1 MINRE
6 CICVLTAA
14 TITGMNLSKTKILQP
29 IQKKLGN
36 TNIILVGMM
45 GAGKTTIGKALANS
59 LGKEFID
66 SDHEIQD
73 RTGVK
78 IPVIFEIE
86 GEAGFRKR
94 ESEVLAE
101 LAKKNNIVLAT
112 GGGAVLNRENRQL
125 LRRGGI
131 VIYLR
136 ASVNDL
142 YRRTRH
148 DKNRPLLQTQNL
160 FAKLNELYVQRDALY
175 RETAHVIIDSGKQGV
190 RFLVQRLINK
200 LISIDFNNIMQNN
213 NKNAMQTITVDFTPS
228 SEKRSYPIYVGHG
241 TLQQVDL
248 IVSCLPQKRVAIVS
262 NTTIAPLYLDKLRA
276 ALEKREVISVPII
289 LPDGEVHKNWETLN
303 LIFDALLKNHCERN
317 TAIVALGGG
326 VIGDLAGFAAA
337 TYLRGVPFIQIPTTL
352 LAQVDSSVGGKT
364 GINHPLGKNMIGAF
378 YQPRMV
384 LTDSAT
390 LNTLPDRELRAGLAE
405 IIKYGLIRD
414 PAFFDWLEQN
424 MHRLLARD
432 PVTLNEAIQRSCEN
446 KAEIVAAD
454 EKENGV
460 RALLNLGHTFGHAIE
475 NGMGYG
481 VWLHGEAVAA
491 GIVLAAE
498 LSQRMKLISE
508 ADVKRIRK
516 IFLQAGLPVAAP
528 KMPPEKYLQLM
539 LLDKKVDAGRTRF
552 IVLNRI
558 GEAVMR
564 ADIPPAILNETILA
578 CMSDE

>member
-1 MINRE
+1 
-6 CICVLTAA
+6 
-14 TITGMNLSKTKILQP
+14 MNLSKTKILQP
-29 IQKKLGN
+29 IQEKLGD

-94 ESEVLAE
+94 ESEVLVE
-101 LAKKNNIVLAT
+101 LVKKNNIVLAT
-112 GGGAVLNRENRQL
+112 GGGAVLSRENRQL

-142 YRRTRH
+142 YRRTRY

-160 FAKLNELYVQRDALY
+160 FAKLNELYIQRDALY

-213 NKNAMQTITVDFTPS
+213 NKNAMQTITVDFSPS
-228 SEKRSYPIYVGHG
+228 SEKRSYPIYIGHG
-241 TLQQVDL
+241 ILQQIDL

-262 NTTIAPLYLDKLRA
+262 NTTIAPLYLDKLLA
-276 ALEKREVISVPII
+276 ALEKRGVISVPII

-326 VIGDLAGFAAA
+326 VIGDLTGFAAA

-390 LNTLPDRELRAGLAE
+390 LNTLPDRELRAGFAE

-414 PAFFDWLEQN
+414 PAFFEWLEQN

-454 EKENGV
+454 EKEKGI

-491 GIVLAAE
+491 GIVLAAD
-498 LSQRMKLISE
+498 LSRRMKLISE
-508 ADVKRIRK
+508 ADVSRIRK
-516 IFLQAGLPVAAP
+516 IFLLAGLPVAAP
-528 KMPPEKYLQLM
+528 KMPPDKYLQLM

>member
-1 MINRE
+1 
-6 CICVLTAA
+6 
-14 TITGMNLSKTKILQP
+14 MNVSKIKSLHS
-29 IQKKLGN
+29 IQKKTG
-36 TNIILVGMM
+36 TANIILIGMM
-45 GAGKTTIGKALANS
+45 GAGKTTIGRALAS
-59 LGKEFID
+59 HLDKEFVD
-66 SDHEIQD
+66 SDHEIQK

-101 LAKKNNIVLAT
+101 LTERKNIILAT
-112 GGGAVLNRENRQL
+112 GGGAVLNPENREI
-125 LRRGGI
+125 LRRSGI
-131 VIYLR
+131 VVYLR
-136 ASVNDL
+136 ASVGDL
-142 YRRTRH
+142 YRRTQH

-160 FAKLNELYVQRDALY
+160 YARLSELYTQRDTLY
-175 RETAHVIIDSGKQGV
+175 RETAHVVIDSGKQGV
-190 RFLVQRLINK
+190 RFLVDKLINK
-200 LISIDFNNIMQNN
+200 LLSFDSTAITQDNQNT
-213 NKNAMQTITVDFTPS
+213 AMQTITVDFTPS
-228 SEKRSYPIYVGHG
+228 LDKRSYPIHIGYGI
-241 TLQQVDL
+241 LQQVDL

-276 ALEKREVISVPII
+276 ALEAKGVASIPII
-289 LPDGEVHKNWETLN
+289 LPDGEAHKNWETLN
-303 LIFDALLKNHCERN
+303 LIFDALLKNHCERK
-317 TAIVALGGG
+317 TAILALGGG
-326 VIGDLAGFAAA
+326 VVGDLTGFAAA

-390 LNTLPDRELRAGLAE
+390 LNTLPDRELRAGIAE

-414 PAFFDWLEQN
+414 PAFFEWLEQN

-446 KAEIVAAD
+446 KTEIVASD
-454 EKENGV
+454 EQEKGV

-498 LSQRMKLISE
+498 LSRRMKFISE
-508 ADVKRIRK
+508 ADVSRIRK
-516 IFLQAGLPVAAP
+516 IFVQAGLPVDAP
-528 KMPPEKYLQLM
+528 KMPVDKYLQLM
-539 LLDKKVDAGRTRF
+539 MLDKKVEAGKTRF

-564 ADIPPAILNETILA
+564 SDIPPAILQETILA
-578 CMSDE
+578 CIPDE

>member
-1 MINRE
+1 
-6 CICVLTAA
+6 
-14 TITGMNLSKTKILQP
+14 MNLSKPKILQP
-29 IQKKLGN
+29 AQKKLGH

-101 LAKKNNIVLAT
+101 LVKKSNIVLAT
-112 GGGAVLNRENRQL
+112 GGGAVLSRENRQI

-142 YRRTRH
+142 YRRTRY

-160 FAKLNELYVQRDALY
+160 FARLNELYAQRDALY

-190 RFLVQRLINK
+190 RFLVQKLINK

-213 NKNAMQTITVDFTPS
+213 NKNSMQTITVDFTPS
-228 SEKRSYPIYVGHG
+228 SEKRSYAIHIGHG
-241 TLQQVDL
+241 ILQQVDL

-262 NTTIAPLYLDKLRA
+262 NTTIAPLYLDNLRA
-276 ALEKREVISVPII
+276 ALEKQGVISVSII
-289 LPDGEVHKNWETLN
+289 LPDGEAHKNWETLN

-317 TAIVALGGG
+317 TAILALGGG
-326 VIGDLAGFAAA
+326 VIGDLTGFAAA

-384 LTDSAT
+384 LADSAT

-414 PAFFDWLEQN
+414 PAFFDWLERN

-454 EKENGV
+454 EKEEGV

-491 GIVLAAE
+491 GIVLAAD
-498 LSQRMKLISE
+498 LSRRMKLISE
-508 ADVKRIRK
+508 ADVSRIRK
-516 IFLQAGLPVAAP
+516 IFLQAGLPVVAP
-528 KMPPEKYLQLM
+528 RMPPEKYLQLM
-539 LLDKKVDAGRTRF
+539 MLDKKVDAGRARF

-564 ADIPPAILNETILA
+564 ADISPAILNETILA

>member
-1 MINRE
+1 
-6 CICVLTAA
+6 
-14 TITGMNLSKTKILQP
+14 MNLSKTKILQP
-29 IQKKLGN
+29 IQKKLGS

-45 GAGKTTIGKALANS
+45 GAGKTTIGKALASS
-59 LGKEFID
+59 LDKEFVD
-66 SDHEIQD
+66 SDHEIQE

-94 ESEVLAE
+94 ESEALLE
-101 LAKKNNIVLAT
+101 LSQKRNIILAT
-112 GGGAVLNRENRQL
+112 GGGAILNPENRQL
-125 LRRGGI
+125 LKRSGI

-160 FAKLNELYVQRDALY
+160 YARLNELYVQRDALY

-190 RFLVQRLINK
+190 RFLVQKLINK
-200 LISIDFNNIMQNN
+200 LISIDFNTIMQGDQNN
-213 NKNAMQTITVDFTPS
+213 IMQTITVDFTPLA
-228 SEKRSYPIYVGHG
+228 EKRSYPIHIGHG
-241 TLQQVDL
+241 ILQHVDL

-262 NTTIAPLYLDKLRA
+262 NSTIAPLYLEKLQT
-276 ALEKREVISVPII
+276 ALEKQGVRTMPII
-289 LPDGEVHKNWETLN
+289 LPDGETHKNWETLN
-303 LIFDALLKNHCERN
+303 IIFDALLKNHCERN
-317 TAIVALGGG
+317 TTILALGGG
-326 VIGDLAGFAAA
+326 VVGDLTGFAAA

-378 YQPRMV
+378 YQPLMV
-384 LTDSAT
+384 LADSAT

-405 IIKYGLIRD
+405 VIKYGLIRD

-454 EKENGV
+454 EKEKGI

-491 GIVLAAE
+491 GTVMAAE
-498 LSQRMKLISE
+498 LSRRMKLIGE
-508 ADVKRIRK
+508 ADVLRIRK
-516 IFLQAGLPVAAP
+516 IFIQAGLPVVAP
-528 KMPPEKYLQLM
+528 EMPAEKYLELM
-539 LLDKKVDAGRTRF
+539 LLDKKVESGKTRF

-564 ADIPPAILNETILA
+564 ADITPAVLNETILA
-578 CMSDE
+578 CMTE

>member
-1 MINRE
+1 
-6 CICVLTAA
+6 
-14 TITGMNLSKTKILQP
+14 MNLSKTKILQP
-29 IQKKLGN
+29 IQKKLGS

-45 GAGKTTIGKALANS
+45 GAGKTTIGKALASS
-59 LGKEFID
+59 LDKEFVD
-66 SDHEIQD
+66 SDHEIQE

-94 ESEVLAE
+94 ESEALLE
-101 LAKKNNIVLAT
+101 LSQKRNIILAT
-112 GGGAVLNRENRQL
+112 GGGAILNPENRQL
-125 LRRGGI
+125 LKRSGI

-160 FAKLNELYVQRDALY
+160 YARLNELYVQRDALY

-190 RFLVQRLINK
+190 RFLVQKLINK
-200 LISIDFNNIMQNN
+200 LISIDFNTIMQGDQNN
-213 NKNAMQTITVDFTPS
+213 IMQTITVDFTPLA
-228 SEKRSYPIYVGHG
+228 EKRSYPIHIGHG
-241 TLQQVDL
+241 ILQHVDL

-262 NTTIAPLYLDKLRA
+262 NSTVAPLYLEKLQT
-276 ALEKREVISVPII
+276 ALEKQGVRTMPII
-289 LPDGEVHKNWETLN
+289 LPDGETHKNWETLN
-303 LIFDALLKNHCERN
+303 IIFDALLKNHCERN
-317 TAIVALGGG
+317 TTILALGGG
-326 VIGDLAGFAAA
+326 VVGDLTGFAAA

-378 YQPRMV
+378 YQPLMV
-384 LTDSAT
+384 LADSAT

-405 IIKYGLIRD
+405 VIKYGLIRD

-454 EKENGV
+454 EKEKGI

-491 GIVLAAE
+491 GTVMAAE
-498 LSQRMKLISE
+498 LSRRMKLIGE
-508 ADVKRIRK
+508 ADVQRIRK
-516 IFLQAGLPVAAP
+516 IFIQAGLPVVAP
-528 KMPPEKYLQLM
+528 EMPAEKYLELM
-539 LLDKKVDAGRTRF
+539 LLDKKVESGKTRF

-564 ADIPPAILNETILA
+564 ADITPAVLNETILA
-578 CMSDE
+578 CMTE

>member
-1 MINRE
+1 
-6 CICVLTAA
+6 
-14 TITGMNLSKTKILQP
+14 MNLSKTKIPQP

-94 ESEVLAE
+94 ESEVLIE
-101 LAKKNNIVLAT
+101 LVKKNNIILAT
-112 GGGAVLNRENRQL
+112 GGGAVLSRENRQL

-136 ASVNDL
+136 ATVNDL

-160 FAKLNELYVQRDALY
+160 FARLNELYVQRDALY
-175 RETAHVIIDSGKQGV
+175 RETSHVIIDSGKQGV
-190 RFLVQRLINK
+190 RFLVQKLINK
-200 LISIDFNNIMQNN
+200 LISIDYNNIMRNN
-213 NKNAMQTITVDFTPS
+213 NKNAMQTVTVDFTPS
-228 SEKRSYPIYVGHG
+228 SEKRSYPIHIGHG
-241 TLQQVDL
+241 ILQQVDL
-248 IVSCLPQKRVAIVS
+248 IVSCLSQKRVAIVS
-262 NTTIAPLYLDKLRA
+262 NTTIAPLYLDKLRT
-276 ALEKREVISVPII
+276 ALEKQGIISVPIV
-289 LPDGEVHKNWETLN
+289 LPDGEAHKNWETLN

-317 TAIVALGGG
+317 TAILALGGG
-326 VIGDLAGFAAA
+326 VIGDLTGFAAA

-390 LNTLPDRELRAGLAE
+390 LNTLPDRELRAGLSE

-432 PVTLNEAIQRSCEN
+432 PLTLNEAIQRSCEN

-498 LSQRMKLISE
+498 LSRRMKLISE
-508 ADVKRIRK
+508 AEVNRIRK
-516 IFLQAGLPVAAP
+516 IFLQAELPVAAP
-528 KMPPEKYLQLM
+528 KMPPEKYFQLM

-552 IVLNRI
+552 VVLNRI

-564 ADIPPAILNETILA
+564 ADIPPAILNDTILA

>member
-1 MINRE
+1 
-6 CICVLTAA
+6 
-14 TITGMNLSKTKILQP
+14 MNLSKTKILQP

-45 GAGKTTIGKALANS
+45 GAGKTTIGKALAGS
-59 LGKEFID
+59 LDKEFAD
-66 SDHEIQD
+66 SDHEIQE

-94 ESEVLAE
+94 ESETLLE
-101 LAKKNNIVLAT
+101 LTKKRNIILAT
-112 GGGAVLNRENRQL
+112 GGGAVLHPGNRQL
-125 LRRGGI
+125 LRQNGI

-136 ASVNDL
+136 ASVSDL

-160 FAKLNELYVQRDALY
+160 YARLNELYLQRDALY
-175 RETAHVIIDSGKQGV
+175 RETAHIIIDSGKQGV
-190 RFLVQRLINK
+190 RFLVQKLINK
-200 LISIDFNNIMQNN
+200 LLSLDLNTIMLGDHRNI
-213 NKNAMQTITVDFTPS
+213 MQTITVDFTS
-228 SEKRSYPIYVGHG
+228 SAEKRSYPIHIGHG
-241 TLQQVDL
+241 ILQHADL
-248 IVSCLPQKRVAIVS
+248 IAAHLPQKRVAIVS
-262 NTTIAPLYLDKLRA
+262 NTTVAPLYLEKLQT
-276 ALEKREVISVPII
+276 ALNKLGIQSFPII
-289 LPDGEVHKNWETLN
+289 LPDGEAHKNWQTLN
-303 LIFDALLKNHCERN
+303 LIFDALLQNHCERN
-317 TAIVALGGG
+317 TALLALGGG
-326 VIGDLAGFAAA
+326 VVGDLTGFAAA

-378 YQPRMV
+378 YQPRLV

-390 LNTLPDRELRAGLAE
+390 LDTLPDRELRAGLAE
-405 IIKYGLIRD
+405 VIKYGLIRD

-432 PVTLNEAIQRSCEN
+432 PVTMNEAIQRSCEN

-454 EKENGV
+454 EKEKGI

-481 VWLHGEAVAA
+481 TWLHGEAVAA
-491 GIVLAAE
+491 GTVMAAE
-498 LSQRMKLISE
+498 LSRRMKLISDG
-508 ADVKRIRK
+508 DVQRIRR
-516 IFLQAGLPVAAP
+516 IFTQAGLPVAAP
-528 KMPPEKYLQLM
+528 KMPQEKYVQLM
-539 LLDKKVDAGRTRF
+539 ALDKKVESGKMRF

-564 ADIPPAILNETILA
+564 ADIAPAVLNETILA
-578 CMSDE
+578 CMAE

>member
-1 MINRE
+1 
-6 CICVLTAA
+6 
-14 TITGMNLSKTKILQP
+14 MNLSKAKILQP
-29 IQKKLGN
+29 IQKKLGH

-45 GAGKTTIGKALANS
+45 GAGKTTIGKALASS
-59 LGKEFID
+59 LDKEFVD
-66 SDHEIQD
+66 SDHEIQE

-94 ESEVLAE
+94 ESEALLE
-101 LAKKNNIVLAT
+101 LSQKRNIILAT
-112 GGGAVLNRENRQL
+112 GGGAILNPENRQL
-125 LRRGGI
+125 LKRSGI

-160 FAKLNELYVQRDALY
+160 YARLNELYVQRDALY

-190 RFLVQRLINK
+190 RFLVQKLINK
-200 LISIDFNNIMQNN
+200 LISIDFNTIMQGDQSNI
-213 NKNAMQTITVDFTPS
+213 MQTITVDFTPS
-228 SEKRSYPIYVGHG
+228 AEKRSYPIHIGHG
-241 TLQQVDL
+241 ILQHIDL

-262 NTTIAPLYLDKLRA
+262 NSAVAPLYLEKLQT
-276 ALEKREVISVPII
+276 ALEKRGVRTMPII
-289 LPDGEVHKNWETLN
+289 LPDGETHKNWETLN
-303 LIFDALLKNHCERN
+303 IIFDALLKNHCERN
-317 TAIVALGGG
+317 TTILALGGG
-326 VIGDLAGFAAA
+326 VVGDLTGFAAA

-378 YQPRMV
+378 YQPLMV
-384 LTDSAT
+384 LADSAT

-405 IIKYGLIRD
+405 VIKYGLIRD

-454 EKENGV
+454 EKEKGI

-491 GIVLAAE
+491 GTVMAAE
-498 LSQRMKLISE
+498 LSRRMKLIGE
-508 ADVKRIRK
+508 ADVQRIRK
-516 IFLQAGLPVAAP
+516 IFIQAGLPVVAP
-528 KMPPEKYLQLM
+528 EMPAEKYLELM
-539 LLDKKVDAGRTRF
+539 LLDKKVESGKTRF

-564 ADIPPAILNETILA
+564 ADITPAVLNETILA
-578 CMSDE
+578 CMAE

>member
-1 MINRE
+1 
-6 CICVLTAA
+6 
-14 TITGMNLSKTKILQP
+14 MNLSKTKILQP
-29 IQKKLGN
+29 LQKKIGS
-36 TNIILVGMM
+36 TNIILIGMM
-45 GAGKTTIGKALANS
+45 GAGKTTIGRALANS
-59 LGKEFID
+59 LSKEFID
-66 SDHEIQD
+66 SDHEIQK

-94 ESEVLAE
+94 ESEALSDLVNKE
-101 LAKKNNIVLAT
+101 NVVLAT
-112 GGGAVLNRENRQL
+112 GGGAVLSPDNRQL
-125 LRRGGI
+125 LRRSGI

-142 YRRTRH
+142 YRRTQH
-148 DKNRPLLQTQNL
+148 DKNRPLLQTDNL
-160 FAKLNELYVQRDALY
+160 YARLSELYGQRDSLY
-175 RETAHVIIDSGKQGV
+175 RETAHLIVDSGKQGV

-200 LISIDFNNIMQNN
+200 LISNDIDHIMYGRD
-213 NKNAMQTITVDFTPS
+213 KDVMQTITVDFTTS
-228 SEKRSYPIYVGHG
+228 SEKRSYPIHVGHG
-241 TLQQVDL
+241 ILQQTDL

-276 ALEKREVISVPII
+276 ALETRGVASIPII
-289 LPDGEVHKNWETLN
+289 LPDGEAYKNWETLN
-303 LIFDALLKNHCERN
+303 LIFDALLKNHCERK
-317 TAIVALGGG
+317 TAILALGGG
-326 VIGDLAGFAAA
+326 VVGDLTGFAAA

-378 YQPRMV
+378 YQPQLV
-384 LTDSAT
+384 LADSAT
-390 LNTLPDRELRAGLAE
+390 LNTLPDRELRAGIAE

-414 PAFFDWLEQN
+414 PGFFEWLEQN

-432 PVTLNEAIQRSCEN
+432 PMTLNEAIRRSCEN
-446 KAEIVAAD
+446 KAEIVASD
-454 EKENGV
+454 EREKGV

-491 GIVLAAE
+491 GTILAAE
-498 LSQRMKLISE
+498 LSRRMKLISE
-508 ADVKRIRK
+508 TDVNRIRK
-516 IFLQAGLPVAAP
+516 IFLQAGLPVVAP
-528 KMPPEKYLQLM
+528 KMPVEQYLQLM
-539 LLDKKVDAGRTRF
+539 MLDKKVESGKTRF

-564 ADIPPAILNETILA
+564 ADVPPGLLNDTIHA
-578 CMSDE
+578 CMSHE

>member
-1 MINRE
+1 
-6 CICVLTAA
+6 
-14 TITGMNLSKTKILQP
+14 MNLSKPKILQP
-29 IQKKLGN
+29 AQKKLGH

-94 ESEVLAE
+94 ESEVLSE
-101 LAKKNNIVLAT
+101 LVKKSNIVLAT
-112 GGGAVLNRENRQL
+112 GGGAVLSRENRQI

-142 YRRTRH
+142 YRRTRY

-160 FAKLNELYVQRDALY
+160 FARLNELYAQRDALY

-190 RFLVQRLINK
+190 RFLVQKLINK

-213 NKNAMQTITVDFTPS
+213 NKNSMQTITVDFTPS
-228 SEKRSYPIYVGHG
+228 SDKRSYAIHIGHG
-241 TLQQVDL
+241 ILQQVDL

-262 NTTIAPLYLDKLRA
+262 NTTIAPLYLDNLRA
-276 ALEKREVISVPII
+276 ALEKQGVISVSII
-289 LPDGEVHKNWETLN
+289 LPDGEAHKNWETLN

-317 TAIVALGGG
+317 TAILALGGG
-326 VIGDLAGFAAA
+326 VIGDLTGFAAA

-384 LTDSAT
+384 LADSAT

-414 PAFFDWLEQN
+414 PAFFDWLERN

-454 EKENGV
+454 EKEEGV

-491 GIVLAAE
+491 GIVLAAD
-498 LSQRMKLISE
+498 LSRRMKLISE
-508 ADVKRIRK
+508 ADVSRIRK
-516 IFLQAGLPVAAP
+516 IFLQAGLPVVAP
-528 KMPPEKYLQLM
+528 RMPPEKYLQLM
-539 LLDKKVDAGRTRF
+539 MLDKKVDAGRARF

-564 ADIPPAILNETILA
+564 ADISPAILNETILA

>member
-1 MINRE
+1 
-6 CICVLTAA
+6 
-14 TITGMNLSKTKILQP
+14 MNLSKTKIPQP

-94 ESEVLAE
+94 ESEVLIE
-101 LAKKNNIVLAT
+101 LVKKNNIILAT
-112 GGGAVLNRENRQL
+112 GGGAVLSRENRQL

-136 ASVNDL
+136 ATVNDL

-160 FAKLNELYVQRDALY
+160 FARLNELYVQRDALY
-175 RETAHVIIDSGKQGV
+175 RETSHVIIDSGKQGV
-190 RFLVQRLINK
+190 RFLVQKLINK
-200 LISIDFNNIMQNN
+200 LISIDYNNIMRNN
-213 NKNAMQTITVDFTPS
+213 NKNAMQTVTVDFTPS
-228 SEKRSYPIYVGHG
+228 SEKRSYPIHIGYGI
-241 TLQQVDL
+241 LQQVDL
-248 IVSCLPQKRVAIVS
+248 IVSCLSQKRVAIVS
-262 NTTIAPLYLDKLRA
+262 NTTIAPLYLDKLRT
-276 ALEKREVISVPII
+276 ALEKQGIISVPIV
-289 LPDGEVHKNWETLN
+289 LPDGEAHKNWETLN

-317 TAIVALGGG
+317 TAILALGGG
-326 VIGDLAGFAAA
+326 VIGDLTGFAAA

-390 LNTLPDRELRAGLAE
+390 LNTLPNRELRAGLSE

-432 PVTLNEAIQRSCEN
+432 PLTLNEAIQRSCEN

-498 LSQRMKLISE
+498 LSRRMKLISE
-508 ADVKRIRK
+508 AEVNRIRK
-516 IFLQAGLPVAAP
+516 IFLQAELPVAAP
-528 KMPPEKYLQLM
+528 KMPPEKYFQLM

-552 IVLNRI
+552 VVLNRI

-564 ADIPPAILNETILA
+564 ADIPPAILNDTILA

>member
-1 MINRE
+1 
-6 CICVLTAA
+6 
-14 TITGMNLSKTKILQP
+14 MNLSKSKILQP
-29 IQKKLGN
+29 VQKKLGH

-94 ESEVLAE
+94 ESEVLVE
-101 LAKKNNIVLAT
+101 LVKKSNIVLAT
-112 GGGAVLNRENRQL
+112 GGGAVLSRENRQI

-142 YRRTRH
+142 YRRTRY
-148 DKNRPLLQTQNL
+148 DKSRPLLQTQNL
-160 FAKLNELYVQRDALY
+160 FARLNELYAQRDALY
-175 RETAHVIIDSGKQGV
+175 RETAHIIIDSGKQGI
-190 RFLVQRLINK
+190 RFLVQKLINK

-213 NKNAMQTITVDFTPS
+213 NKNIMQTITVDFTPS
-228 SEKRSYPIYVGHG
+228 SEKRSYPIHIGHG
-241 TLQQVDL
+241 ILQQIDL

-262 NTTIAPLYLDKLRA
+262 NTTIAPLYLDNLRA
-276 ALEKREVISVPII
+276 ALEKQGVISVSII
-289 LPDGEVHKNWETLN
+289 LPDGEAHKNWETLN

-317 TAIVALGGG
+317 TAILALGGG
-326 VIGDLAGFAAA
+326 VIGDLTGFAAA

-364 GINHPLGKNMIGAF
+364 GINHPSGKNMIGAF

-384 LTDSAT
+384 LADSAT

-414 PAFFDWLEQN
+414 PAFFDWLERN

-454 EKENGV
+454 EKEEGV

-491 GIVLAAE
+491 GIVLAAD
-498 LSQRMKLISE
+498 LSRRMKLISE
-508 ADVKRIRK
+508 ADVSRIRK

-528 KMPPEKYLQLM
+528 RMPPEKYLQLM
-539 LLDKKVDAGRTRF
+539 MLDKKVDAGRARF

-564 ADIPPAILNETILA
+564 ADISPAILNETILA

>member
-1 MINRE
+1 
-6 CICVLTAA
+6 
-14 TITGMNLSKTKILQP
+14 MNLSKSKILQP
-29 IQKKLGN
+29 VQKKLGH

-101 LAKKNNIVLAT
+101 LVKKSNIVLAT
-112 GGGAVLNRENRQL
+112 GGGAVLSRENRQI

-142 YRRTRH
+142 YRRTRY

-160 FAKLNELYVQRDALY
+160 FARLSELYVQRDALY
-175 RETAHVIIDSGKQGV
+175 REAAHVIIDSGKQGV
-190 RFLVQRLINK
+190 RFLVQKLINK
-200 LISIDFNNIMQNN
+200 LISIDFNTIMQNN
-213 NKNAMQTITVDFTPS
+213 NKNSMQTITVDFTPS
-228 SEKRSYPIYVGHG
+228 SEKRSYSIHIGHG
-241 TLQQVDL
+241 ILQQVDL

-262 NTTIAPLYLDKLRA
+262 NTTIAPLYLDNLRV
-276 ALEKREVISVPII
+276 ALEKQGVISVSII

-317 TAIVALGGG
+317 TAILALGGG
-326 VIGDLAGFAAA
+326 VIGDLTGFAAA

-384 LTDSAT
+384 LADSAT

-414 PAFFDWLEQN
+414 PAFFDWLERN
-424 MHRLLARD
+424 IHRLLARD

-454 EKENGV
+454 EKEEGV

-491 GIVLAAE
+491 GIVLAAD
-498 LSQRMKLISE
+498 LSRRMKLISE
-508 ADVKRIRK
+508 ADVSRIRK
-516 IFLQAGLPVAAP
+516 IFLQAGLPVVAP
-528 KMPPEKYLQLM
+528 RMPPEKYLQLM
-539 LLDKKVDAGRTRF
+539 MLDKKVDAGRARF

-564 ADIPPAILNETILA
+564 ADISPAILNETILA